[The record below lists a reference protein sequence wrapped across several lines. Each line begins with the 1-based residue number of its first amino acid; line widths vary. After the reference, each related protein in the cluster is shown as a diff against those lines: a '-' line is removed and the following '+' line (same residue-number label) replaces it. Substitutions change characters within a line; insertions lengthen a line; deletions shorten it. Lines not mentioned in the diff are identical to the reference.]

1 VLLPGAAYL
10 EMAAAAAAALLP
22 TGLSLYSSNGK
33 GAATAAAAFTAGL
46 ADVVLAAPC
55 VLPHWGQQQQ
65 QQQQQLVITC
75 EVDLS
80 AGRVVIASASGATT
94 SNTTHMHCS
103 LIAVATGSATSAHA
117 AAAAGAAAMSADA
130 ARAACTEPLDSA
142 ALYQSLAAAGL
153 QYKPAHRLLR
163 SVHSSKQQAAAAVAG
178 DAVADALDGYLVHPA
193 VLDCVL
199 QLGAVVPEPGMSAE
213 QKSAMVPAAVR
224 LFVPGSSGTG
234 SSSLSSNGFSAF
246 AQRLAA
252 AGAAAQGAAALA
264 THRDHALVDGDGHMV
279 CLLHDLEARSI
290 ASAVQRGIA
299 SAAQQQQPLP
309 EMLYDIEW
317 IAADVAAGVAAATQ
331 HALAAAAAA
340 AQFALLPSYGVPAA
354 AAVSNM
360 IAVLQ
365 AMGQAGAA
373 HALLAA
379 TQEAAATASRPTST
393 ADVPTSGT
401 GQLDAAVKGM
411 LRSYIQEVP
420 TTALASSIKDPADPT
435 SMPAAAAAA
444 GFVSASPS
452 LTALAAGSQA
462 VSGADGYGSSN
473 AAGVL
478 HVPVLRHSTAQMQS
492 QPFQLLPKAKGSLSS
507 LIPVPVSMQLQQE
520 GTVLL
525 SVKAV
530 GINFRDV
537 LNVLG
542 MYPGDPG
549 APGSDVVGVVVAAA
563 GGSSSSLQ
571 PGQAVFG
578 LAEGCLGSH
587 VQASAQT
594 LVPMPGH
601 ISFEAAATMPT
612 VFITVDMVLNQAAGL
627 QPGER
632 VLVHAAAGG
641 VGLAALQL
649 VQAIGAQPIATAGS
663 PSKRSLLRS
672 LGVEHVVNSRD
683 LTCFEGIARL
693 GGVDVVLNSLTS
705 PGMVGGSLSV
715 LRRGGRFVEI
725 GKRDI
730 WAPAAA
736 AAAERPDVAYGLVA
750 VDFMSAAGLNTAM
763 SKLSVQLAAGVVR
776 PLPSAVHDLGSVAA
790 ALRQMSQARHVGKVV
805 VRRPPAAVPQFEQYA
820 AGAVAVIGGTGTLG
834 CLMVSWLAEQGI
846 RNIPIISR
854 TGRLSPALAQ
864 LLQSSSSAVQQA
876 LVYVVACDAACSAD
890 VEVLQQLLSG
900 RVLLLGVMHAGGL
913 LADATFNKQ
922 TLAGVRQVRRL
933 TLDDTG

>member
-1 VLLPGAAYL
+1 
-10 EMAAAAAAALLP
+10 
-22 TGLSLYSSNGK
+22 
-33 GAATAAAAFTAGL
+33 
-46 ADVVLAAPC
+46 
-55 VLPHWGQQQQ
+55 
-65 QQQQQLVITC
+65 
-75 EVDLS
+75 
-80 AGRVVIASASGATT
+80 
-94 SNTTHMHCS
+94 
-103 LIAVATGSATSAHA
+103 
-117 AAAAGAAAMSADA
+117 
-130 ARAACTEPLDSA
+130 
-142 ALYQSLAAAGL
+142 
-153 QYKPAHRLLR
+153 
-163 SVHSSKQQAAAAVAG
+163 
-178 DAVADALDGYLVHPA
+178 
-193 VLDCVL
+193 
-199 QLGAVVPEPGMSAE
+199 MSAE
-213 QKSAMVPAAVR
+213 QKSAMVPAALK
-224 LFVPGSSGTG
+224 LFVPGSSGI
-234 SSSLSSNGFSAF
+234 SSSSFSSDGFNAF
-246 AQRLAA
+246 AVRLA
-252 AGAAAQGAAALA
+252 GAAQGAAALA
-264 THRDHALVDGDGHMV
+264 THRDHALVDGAGRMV
-279 CLLHDLEARSI
+279 CVLHDLEAHSI
-290 ASAVQRGIA
+290 ASTAQRGIA

-317 IAADVAAGVAAATQ
+317 VAADIAAGATAATTQ
-331 HALAAAAAA
+331 NVLAAAAAA
-340 AQFALLPSYGVPAA
+340 AQFALQPSGGVTAA

-360 IAVLQ
+360 IAVLL
-365 AMGQAGAA
+365 AMGQTGAA

-379 TQEAAATASRPTST
+379 TQEAAATSSRPAGLYVAAAS
-393 ADVPTSGT
+393 
-401 GQLDAAVKGM
+401 QLDAAVKGM

-420 TTALASSIKDPADPT
+420 TTALASSITDPADLT
-435 SMPAAAAAA
+435 AAKAAA
-444 GFVSASPS
+444 GVAQATPNI
-452 LTALAAGSQA
+452 AVLAAGGQA
-462 VSGADGYGSSN
+462 VSGADGYGSSS

-492 QPFQLLPKAKGSLSS
+492 QPFQLLSKAKGSLSS

-549 APGSDVVGVVVAAA
+549 APGSDMAGVVV
-563 GGSSSSLQ
+563 SSASSDSSLQ

-601 ISFEAAATMPT
+601 MSFEAAATMPT

-649 VQAIGAQPIATAGS
+649 VQAIGAEPIATAGS

-672 LGVEHVVNSRD
+672 LGVAHVVNSRD

-736 AAAERPDVAYGLVA
+736 AAERPDVAYSLVA
-750 VDFMSAAGLNTAM
+750 VDFMSATGLNTAM
-763 SKLSVQLAAGVVR
+763 SRLSAQLAAGVVR

-805 VRRPPAAVPQFEQYA
+805 VRRSPAAVPHFEQYA
-820 AGAVAVIGGTGTLG
+820 AGAVAVVGGTGTLG
-834 CLMVSWLAEQGI
+834 CLMVSWLAEQGV
-846 RNIPIISR
+846 RSIPIISR
-854 TGRLSPALAQ
+854 TGRLSAALAE
-864 LLQSSSSAVQQA
+864 LLQSGASAVQQA
-876 LVYVVACDAACSAD
+876 VVHVVACDAACSAD

-900 RVLLLGVMHAGGL
+900 RMPLLGVMHAGGI

-922 TLAGVRQVRRL
+922 TLAGVRQVS
-933 TLDDTG
+933 